1 MANQSKSESDKQL
14 VSDLAEVLTNNE
26 LTELEYQRGD
36 VYVKLKKGTDVV
48 QTVPVSPSVV
58 APVQKAEKI
67 LEAPS
72 QPAKRDNAADASKAV
87 RSPMVGVAYLTPE
100 PNSPNYVKVGDTVTV
115 GQTLLLVEAMKTF
128 NPVKSPRAGK
138 VTSILVKNGTPVEFD
153 EPLMIIE

>member
-67 LEAPS
+67 SETPS
-72 QPAKRDNAADASKAV
+72 QPIKRDNVADTSKAV